1 MILLNLVIYY
11 ISICLVENF
20 FKRQLLGSKISVFIS
35 ILFSVI
41 IIGLLGLLIINYNSI
56 KGALKESI
64 SFNLI
69 INDSVQELETQQLI
83 RSLNLIQGIK
93 SVNYISKQESAQH
106 LINHLGEDFLNILGE
121 NPLKNI
127 IELNYYSNYI
137 ETMDI
142 KEQTNKF
149 LEYDQIDEVAY
160 DSEILLLL
168 ERNFKKLGTIF
179 LIIALFFFLIAF
191 LLINSNIRLTIYS
204 KRFIIKTMQ
213 MVGATKK
220 FIQKPF
226 IFENLLSAIFAC
238 VIGSGLLLII
248 FFIVRDKMPEM
259 QSFMSLNQLIYVLL
273 ISSGLNLGI
282 SFFSTWVCVR
292 KYLSLKTD
300 QLYK

>member
-282 SFFSTWVCVR
+282 SFFSTCVCVR